1 MTLPEY
7 ITLHHNMPF
16 KWGENDCCTF
26 SIGWLELVMGKDFL
40 SEHRPWSTALEASR
54 KVKDLGGLPFLL
66 SNNLAQINPNFG
78 RDGDLAMVDDVLC
91 LFSSRHVVSVGKEGL
106 TFIDRML
113 AKSAWRVG

>member
-106 TFIDRML
+106 TFIDRIL